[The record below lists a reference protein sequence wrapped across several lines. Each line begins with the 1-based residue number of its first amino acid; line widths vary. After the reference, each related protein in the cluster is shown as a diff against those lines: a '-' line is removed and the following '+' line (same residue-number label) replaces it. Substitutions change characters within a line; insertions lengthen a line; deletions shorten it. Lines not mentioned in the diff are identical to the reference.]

1 MARPVLGA
9 VATPGAG
16 DLESRVQTGAVRLDV
31 PGKQLRVAGQERA
44 LPPCKLSVA
53 ETEAGT

>member
-1 MARPVLGA
+1 MLGA

-16 DLESRVQTGAVRLDV
+16 DLEPGLSRVLTGAVRLDV
-31 PGKQLRVAGQERA
+31 PGKQLRVAGQGRA

-53 ETEAGT
+53 ATEAGT